1 MSAFCANTPK
11 ASVRSSPSSDD
22 ATTEVKAGRLMKA
35 VRFDRYGGVDVLEK
49 RKVPHPV
56 AAPTLM
62 TATPAPG
69 RW

>member
-11 ASVRSSPSSDD
+11 ASARSSPSSDD
-22 ATTEVKAGRLMKA
+22 ATPEVKAGRLMKA
-35 VRFDRYGGVDVLEK
+35 VRFDRYSGVGRARDTK
-49 RKVPHPV
+49 GSSAV

>member
-1 MSAFCANTPK
+1 
-11 ASVRSSPSSDD
+11 
-22 ATTEVKAGRLMKA
+22 MKA